1 MPRYPNRPYIG
12 VGALVVEEGRVL
24 MVKRKYPPRKGYWSI
39 PGGHVEL
46 GERVEDAAVREL
58 REETGLEAEPLGI
71 VNLDELIVY
80 DKEGAVEYHYVLVDV
95 LVERKSGE
103 LQASSDALDARWMDI
118 SEVAGRTDVTM
129 STRGL
134 MEKIIRGEVR
144 LDKPFKP
151 KLTSYTC

>member
-1 MPRYPNRPYIG
+1 
-12 VGALVVEEGRVL
+12 

-46 GERVEDAAVREL
+46 GERLEEAAAREL

-80 DKEGAVEYHYVLVDV
+80 DKDGAVEYHYVLVDV
-95 LVERKSGE
+95 LLERKGGE
-103 LQASSDALDARWMDI
+103 LRAGSDALDVTWMNI
-118 SEVAGRTDVTM
+118 NKVAKRTDVTM

-134 MEKIIRGEVR
+134 MKKIIRGEVR
-144 LDKPFKP
+144 FDKPFKP